1 MFTPFLQASKGTRKK
16 SGQKSAS
23 AQQNDIAEAQ
33 ATSAQPAGASS
44 VSSGVKLENVRL
56 TMHTEFQKFLGLRPC
71 LGVGFNCCATAFML
85 TVNFAAM
92 PIDGA
97 LLLGASQLHCP
108 IMWGAAGQALQ
119 CTIMWAPLPRALQC
133 LSCCALAHCM
143 LSLPCPL
150 PAHSCLWTG
159 VCTIRQAPL
168 QTLQEELHAEQLL
181 VAHEGIARHMASPSS
196 NAVQIAITFKNQQV
210 LKDVSWDVK
219 KGERVGLVGINGAG
233 KTTQLQ
239 IITGALAP
247 DSGNIVKVRHNMR
260 IAYLTQD
267 FDVTKTNTVRE
278 EFMAVYKEQAEVR
291 VALPFVFIV

>member
-33 ATSAQPAGASS
+33 ATSPQPAGASS

-71 LGVGFNCCATAFML
+71 LGVGFNCCATALML

-108 IMWGAAGQALQ
+108 IMW
-119 CTIMWAPLPRALQC
+119 APLPRALQC
-133 LSCCALAHCM
+133 LSCCALAHRM
-143 LSLPCPL
+143 PSLPCPL

-291 VALPFVFIV
+291 VALSFVYIV

>member
-1 MFTPFLQASKGTRKK
+1 MAHQDSARPIAS
-16 SGQKSAS
+16 
-23 AQQNDIAEAQ
+23 N
-33 ATSAQPAGASS
+33 
-44 VSSGVKLENVRL
+44 
-56 TMHTEFQKFLGLRPC
+56 
-71 LGVGFNCCATAFML
+71 
-85 TVNFAAM
+85 
-92 PIDGA
+92 
-97 LLLGASQLHCP
+97 
-108 IMWGAAGQALQ
+108 
-119 CTIMWAPLPRALQC
+119 
-133 LSCCALAHCM
+133 SC
-143 LSLPCPL
+143 
-150 PAHSCLWTG
+150 
-159 VCTIRQAPL
+159 
-168 QTLQEELHAEQLL
+168 
-181 VAHEGIARHMASPSS
+181 

-291 VALPFVFIV
+291 VALSFEIV